1 MDKNVYSQ
9 FVQILKEELVP
20 AMGCTEPIS
29 LAYCTAKAKEYLEG
43 ECIKGILYVSPNIV
57 KNVKS
62 VTVPHTD
69 GLVGLKAAFLAGL
82 IGGNA
87 SLELEV
93 LSNVTKEHIILI
105 NKIMNSFDFKIEIV
119 ENSYIFE
126 IGVKL
131 FSDEHSS
138 FVRIINDHTNIVR
151 IEKDN
156 EVLYKI
162 DESSLIKTDRSNLNV
177 LNILEFAKCVQLEDV
192 DYIIKR
198 QIEYNFKIAEEG
210 IKNSYGANIGKV
222 YFYSGL
228 GSIESKAKAYA
239 AAGSD
244 ARMNGCELPVIINSG
259 SGNQGI
265 TTSVPVIVYAKELRK
280 TEEELIRS
288 LVVSNLITIHLK
300 TGIGTLSAY
309 CGVVSAAVGAVCGI
323 AYLLGKGYEEL
334 AHIIV
339 NTLAIDSGIV
349 CDGAK
354 ASCAAKIAT
363 SLETGFLGL
372 KMQETGNEFYAGC
385 GIVKKGVEN
394 TIKSVNRL
402 ASKGMRETDK
412 EIIKIMLDN

>member
-1 MDKNVYSQ
+1 MNNIIESSNDSIMQ
-9 FVQILKEELVP
+9 QDLEEIAKDNLPIEKIAGRTVLVTG
-20 AMGCTEPIS
+20 AS
-29 LAYCTAKAKEYLEG
+29 
-43 ECIKGILYVSPNIV
+43 
-57 KNVKS
+57 
-62 VTVPHTD
+62 
-69 GLVGLKAAFLAGL
+69 GL
-82 IGGNA
+82 IGSQIVKALACINRLKNTNIRILA
-87 SLELEV
+87 FVRNEEKAKKVFADLLERE
-93 LSNVTKEHIILI
+93 
-105 NKIMNSFDFKIEIV
+105 D
-119 ENSYIFE
+119 
-126 IGVKL
+126 VKL
-131 FSDEHSS
+131 VLGD
-138 FVRIINDHTNIVR
+138 INSAIS
-151 IEKDN
+151 IE
-156 EVLYKI
+156 
-162 DESSLIKTDRSNLNV
+162 
-177 LNILEFAKCVQLEDV
+177 EDV

-363 SLETGFLGL
+363 ALETGFLGL